1 MSNYQ
6 NLPCFSAY
14 VYANV
19 HMYIFEFKQM
29 HKDFVKSLEGNYAL
43 AVMFLIKYID
53 MSKVYPKTINHI
65 LFCVSNC
72 TL

>member
-19 HMYIFEFKQM
+19 HMYTFEFKQM

-43 AVMFLIKYID
+43 
-53 MSKVYPKTINHI
+53 
-65 LFCVSNC
+65 
-72 TL
+72 